1 MVFSGGDWS
10 LCDEEGVT
18 GHGKE
23 VVAAGLSFFFFP
35 KLQFCGSFVST
46 YKESL

>member
-23 VVAAGLSFFFFP
+23 VVAAGLSFLFF
-35 KLQFCGSFVST
+35 
-46 YKESL
+46 SLNFNSAVAL

>member
-23 VVAAGLSFFFFP
+23 VVS
-35 KLQFCGSFVST
+35 KQVQFA
-46 YKESL
+46 L